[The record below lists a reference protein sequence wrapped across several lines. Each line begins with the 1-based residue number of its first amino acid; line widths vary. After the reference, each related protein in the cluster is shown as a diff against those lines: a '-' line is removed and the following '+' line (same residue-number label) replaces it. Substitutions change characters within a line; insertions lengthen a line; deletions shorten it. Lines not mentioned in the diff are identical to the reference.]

1 MYTQNNTE
9 AAIRRIQDYLY
20 EIHLYEG
27 IDYFATRNG
36 TYTDTTQKAVMDF
49 QKREGLPVTGIVD
62 LYTFEKIRDTFFEYR
77 RKNKADQHL
86 YTTNGYPLAF
96 GASGSDVEVLHAL
109 LRSLSAHDSNS
120 PPIPRTAYFSKET
133 EAAIRYFQ
141 RKFQMEENGIVDALL
156 FSRLENELNARNA
169 FFDTL

>member
-36 TYTDTTQKAVMDF
+36 TYTDTTQKAIMDF

-62 LYTFEKIRDTFFEYR
+62 LYTFEKLRD
-77 RKNKADQHL
+77 
-86 YTTNGYPLAF
+86 AF
-96 GASGSDVEVLHAL
+96 
-109 LRSLSAHDSNS
+109 
-120 PPIPRTAYFSKET
+120 
-133 EAAIRYFQ
+133 
-141 RKFQMEENGIVDALL
+141 
-156 FSRLENELNARNA
+156 LNAGEKARQINICM
-169 FFDTL
+169 L